1 MLLKKPMNP
10 WGKKQNRFRLF
21 SLAISIV
28 FLFSCTFCP
37 SVYAKRK
44 KKFKG
49 YFAPCMLISNLDDKL
64 VYTPVGKGRITSNA
78 GYRIHP
84 VTRRHSFH
92 SGVDLAAKLNDRV
105 YNLLDG
111 IVTRVGWRGNLGCAV
126 EVWHPYPNV
135 KTICGHL
142 NAYSVLPG
150 MYVRRGQVL
159 GYAGTT
165 GRSTGVHLH
174 YTVIRADTKDYI
186 EPLDFLK
193 LVPSYVAALKTARV
207 QSAMQKRMKT
217 MAEIA
222 KEPIDTDD
230 EDLPGGLDH

>member
-1 MLLKKPMNP
+1 MVLGKNSSVLSSIKVLPVALSLL
-10 WGKKQNRFRLF
+10 
-21 SLAISIV
+21 LA
-28 FLFSCTFCP
+28 L
-37 SVYAKRK
+37 SVGQSDCLAKSKK

-49 YFAPCMLISNLDDKL
+49 YFAPCHLISKLEDNL
-64 VYTPVGKGRITSNA
+64 VYTPVGKGRITSKA

-126 EVWHPYPNV
+126 EIYHPYPNV

-150 MYVRRGQVL
+150 MFVRRGQVI

-186 EPLDFLK
+186 EPMEFLR
-193 LVPSYVAALKTARV
+193 LVPSYVSALKTARV
-207 QSAMQKRMKT
+207 RASMQSKMKT
-217 MAEIA
+217 MEEIA
-222 KEPIDTDD
+222 KEPIDTED

>member
-1 MLLKKPMNP
+1 MDL
-10 WGKKQNRFRLF
+10 
-21 SLAISIV
+21 SLARKYKLLRAISTAIS
-28 FLFSCTFCP
+28 LILLITCLGAGSPCE
-37 SVYAKRK
+37 ARK
-44 KKFKG
+44 KRTKFKG
-49 YFAPCMLISNLDDKL
+49 YFAPCHLVSPLRDDL
-64 VYTPVGKGRITSNA
+64 VYTPVGRGRITSKA
-78 GYRIHP
+78 GYRVHP

-92 SGVDLAAKLNDRV
+92 SGVDLAAKLNDKV

-126 EVWHPYPNV
+126 EVYHPYPNV

-142 NAYSVLPG
+142 NAYSVMPG
-150 MYVRRGQVL
+150 MFVRRGQVL

-186 EPLDFLK
+186 EPLEFLK
-193 LVPSYVAALKTARV
+193 LVPSYVAALKTARI
-207 QSAMQKRMKT
+207 QASAQQRIKEMDDV
-217 MAEIA
+217 A

-230 EDLPGGLDH
+230 EDLPGDPEHS